1 MFDEETNMRCPGL
14 QLAHSENPARPR
26 ARPRDSAG
34 PEAGVW
40 LQDTATGQFPSCQ
53 RQRPTPPPE
62 PATWAGSPWLRRRCP
77 LAPAS
82 ESCTELGSNGC
93 VGPSVWRVSNSR
105 MHAREP
111 PSSHAGG
118 YTAAWVPRPR
128 PRLVSQREAR
138 PPSTTD
144 AARGRELPPANS
156 TS

>member
-1 MFDEETNMRCPGL
+1 MKKQTCAAQVCSWPTVKTRPGRGRARVTL
-14 QLAHSENPARPR
+14 PALRRASGSRTPQQDSSHPARGR
-26 ARPRDSAG
+26 
-34 PEAGVW
+34 
-40 LQDTATGQFPSCQ
+40 GQLH
-53 RQRPTPPPE
+53 PPE

-93 VGPSVWRVSNSR
+93 VGPSVWRVSKSR

-128 PRLVSQREAR
+128 PRLVSQSEAR